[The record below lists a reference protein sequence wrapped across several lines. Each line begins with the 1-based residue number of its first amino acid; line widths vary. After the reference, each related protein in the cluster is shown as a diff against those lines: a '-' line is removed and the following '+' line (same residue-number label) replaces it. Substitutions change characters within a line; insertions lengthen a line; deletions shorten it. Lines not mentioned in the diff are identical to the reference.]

1 MIERREGGIEA
12 GIVID
17 QGPGAIYIEGS
28 AEFLC
33 GSGDIDILAKKVAV
47 AVVKRMHEEEW

>member
-1 MIERREGGIEA
+1 MIERGECGIEA
-12 GIVID
+12 GVMIEH
-17 QGPGAIYIEGS
+17 GPGAIYIERG

-33 GSGDIDILAKKVAV
+33 DDDDVDILAKKVAV